1 MGLLLPILLRV
12 WAQQGNVPSLSPNA
26 VLRQHRP
33 NRRLRLRGAD
43 SSASPK
49 QFCPPACG
57 RARWLAPVLRAGEAA
72 LGFAQ
77 PRKTCPA
84 LRQRRYNIRKT
95 CTTISC
101 STSTSERLGLRSASL
116 WHMRSHRDQRA
127 ELHCYTGVASEAAL
141 TAVYMCIHDIGM
153 PRACHSSYRIA
164 VRAATD
170 DRGR

>member
-84 LRQRRYNIRKT
+84 LRQRRYSIRKT

-101 STSTSERLGLRSASL
+101 SDINVGAVPRMRLRTHPRSF
-116 WHMRSHRDQRA
+116 
-127 ELHCYTGVASEAAL
+127 T
-141 TAVYMCIHDIGM
+141 
-153 PRACHSSYRIA
+153 
-164 VRAATD
+164 VR
-170 DRGR
+170 RGRRPESTGMSWMIPSPSPVQEITASVKQR